1 MVGETS
7 YKNED
12 KLKYEQVMGPKFV
25 LANSYEQAREFWSE
39 FDKIY
44 PHFLLERVMEEGGNL
59 NKMMIIFKNF
69 MQEVYK
75 YKE

>member
-1 MVGETS
+1 
-7 YKNED
+7 
-12 KLKYEQVMGPKFV
+12 MGPKFV